1 MSVSK
6 LRGDEIL
13 LRVAFF
19 LFCFAATSQ
28 ALASQDVDQINMV
41 ELGKQVYQTGG
52 ESCRSC
58 HGADGKGTNRAR
70 VSLAE
75 PESWKSMKL
84 QMALQGSDISVDS
97 DEVLKDLILEGARNW
112 NQANFGGLKSH
123 LTESVVGQHFGDN
136 GLPFD
141 EDMVGLDGPNKKVL
155 ARNVMRMFR
164 AQGLPRPT
172 SKEIDNVLTSA
183 VLLFIEEEFV
193 E

>member
-1 MSVSK
+1 MLLKVS
-6 LRGDEIL
+6 I
-13 LRVAFF
+13 F
-19 LFCFAATSQ
+19 LVC
-28 ALASQDVDQINMV
+28 LVWASEAVIAQQVNQINMI

-52 ESCRSC
+52 ESCSSC
-58 HGADGKGTNRAR
+58 HGADGKGTGRAR
-70 VSLAE
+70 VSLAD
-75 PESWKSMKL
+75 PGSWKSMKL
-84 QMALQGSDISVDS
+84 QMALQGSNLSVDS

-112 NQANFGGLKSH
+112 NQENFGGLKSH

-141 EDMVGLDGPNKKVL
+141 EDMVGLGGSNKKVL

>member
-1 MSVSK
+1 M
-6 LRGDEIL
+6 
-13 LRVAFF
+13 
-19 LFCFAATSQ
+19 
-28 ALASQDVDQINMV
+28 
-41 ELGKQVYQTGG
+41 
-52 ESCRSC
+52 
-58 HGADGKGTNRAR
+58 
-70 VSLAE
+70 
-75 PESWKSMKL
+75 
-84 QMALQGSDISVDS
+84 
-97 DEVLKDLILEGARNW
+97 
-112 NQANFGGLKSH
+112 KSH